1 MGSLQRIE
9 VSMPDERIEVLRKVT
24 LFDGLSDKELGAI
37 AKATKERRFDTGDTI
52 VSEGESGIGF
62 FVIAD
67 GTARVESQGKR
78 VATLLSGNSFGE
90 VALLD
95 EGAGRRTATVI
106 AESQLRVF
114 GLTAW
119 QFTPLLDQYPGL
131 AVKIARSLARTLRE
145 TQERAATEG

>member
-1 MGSLQRIE
+1 
-9 VSMPDERIEVLRKVT
+9 MPDERIEILRKVT

-37 AKATKERRFDTGDTI
+37 AKATKERRFDTGDVI

-67 GTARVESQGKR
+67 GTARVEAKGTR
-78 VATLLSGNSFGE
+78 VATLMSGSSFGE

-95 EGAGRRTATVI
+95 DGVGRRTATVI

-119 QFTPLLDQYPGL
+119 QFTPLLDQYPAL
-131 AVKIARSLARTLRE
+131 AVKIAAALPARCARRRNGRPP
-145 TQERAATEG
+145 RAGASC